1 MLEAPPRSAGAVQA
15 ASLYASPNPLAAHY
29 SRFRV
34 AERLLLT
41 GHSHQAWPDRAERGQ
56 QRAWD
61 DAARFVDDK
70 WEHAF
75 ERAERVRAGYARLLA
90 AQASAINLGT
100 NTHELIVK
108 WLSALPLRERPR
120 IVTTDAE
127 FHSVRRLLQRLE
139 QEGVE
144 AVRVPARPASSV
156 GERLA
161 AAIDD
166 RAAAAIV
173 SSVFYD
179 SGEIAGSLAAAAARC
194 ERCGVALLVDV
205 YHQLNV
211 LPCSLQADGLEGA
224 FITGGG
230 YKYCQLG
237 EGNAFLRAPLDSDPR
252 PVITGW
258 FAEYDALD
266 AASSPSSGTAPALR
280 GGASSVRY
288 GSLQTRFA
296 GATYDPTSHY
306 RAAEVFDFFAEM
318 QLTPDLLR
326 EVSQHQV
333 GLLRSEIDALDLPP
347 ELLSRRDVPLPQLA
361 GFLALDSPRAA
372 ELQRELARRGVL
384 CDARGQVLRL
394 GPAPYLSDDQLRQ
407 AVAILADAV
416 RALP

>member
-1 MLEAPPRSAGAVQA
+1 VSIREA

-61 DAARFVDDK
+61 DAALFVDDK
-70 WEHAF
+70 WERAF
-75 ERAERVRAGYARLLA
+75 ERADRVRAGYARLLD
-90 AQASAINLGT
+90 ASPTSINLGT

-108 WLSALPLRERPR
+108 WLSAVPLRARPR
-120 IVTTDAE
+120 LVTTDAE

-139 QEGVE
+139 QEGVQV
-144 AVRVPARPASSV
+144 VRVPAQPTPSV

-166 RAAAAIV
+166 RTAAAIV

-194 ERCGVALLVDV
+194 ERLGVSLLVDA

-211 LPCSLQADGLEGA
+211 VPLSLRAEGLESA

-237 EGNAFLRAPLDSDPR
+237 EGNAFLRAPLDADPR
-252 PVITGW
+252 PAITGW
-258 FAEYDALD
+258 FAEFDARD
-266 AASSPSSGTAPALR
+266 AASSPD
-280 GGASSVRY
+280 VVY

-306 RAAEVFDFFAEM
+306 RAAEVFDFFEEM
-318 QLTPDLLR
+318 RLAPTLLR
-326 EVSQHQV
+326 EASQHQV
-333 GLLRSEIDALDLPP
+333 GLLRSELDALDLPP
-347 ELLSRRDVPLPQLA
+347 ELLSRRDVPLSQLG
-361 GFLALDSPRAA
+361 GFLALHAPRAA

-384 CDARGQVLRL
+384 CDARGTRLRL
-394 GPAPYLSDDQLRQ
+394 GPAPYLSDDQLRE
-407 AVAILADAV
+407 AVAILAESV